1 MDDAHESQCQVLEQ
15 ELQKNKLQIE
25 LLKKLN
31 ENLGKGRDN
40 ATELFA
46 SFT

>member
-1 MDDAHESQCQVLEQ
+1 MDDDQELHCQVLEQ
-15 ELQKNKLQIE
+15 ELQKNKLQME

-31 ENLGKGRDN
+31 EKLGKGRDSV
-40 ATELFA
+40 TELFA

>member
-1 MDDAHESQCQVLEQ
+1 MDDVYELQCQVLDQ

-31 ENLGKGRDN
+31 EKLGKGRDSV
-40 ATELFA
+40 TELFP

>member
-1 MDDAHESQCQVLEQ
+1 MPGARAGTSVL
-15 ELQKNKLQIE
+15 KNKLQIE